1 MILWLLVRKTWD
13 YAWVLNDGTH
23 CSADHAADALC
34 CIAVIAFSICVLM
47 IASIRIPNLKVA
59 SVLLVAVLF
68 YDVFWV
74 YVSPY
79 IWHKNVM

>member
-1 MILWLLVRKTWD
+1 MVRTALLIMLLT
-13 YAWVLNDGTH
+13 
-23 CSADHAADALC
+23 LC